1 MNARP
6 GWTTESLRRLGRTEY
21 TTTWRAMQ
29 AFTAS
34 RDAATPD
41 EIWLTEHPPVYTVG
55 LAGRPEHF
63 PRDNGE
69 RNRSPHDDDPR
80 NARPRDADFH
90 RISAIPLIRSDRGGQ
105 ITYHGPGQ
113 IVAYTLVDLR
123 RLGIGVREYVRRLES
138 GIISLLAEHGVE
150 SYGKVDAPGVYVRS
164 DRADDIGGEAKIG
177 ALGLKVRNGCTYHG
191 VALNVDM
198 DLSPFAAIDPCGYAG
213 LKVTQ
218 TRDMGI
224 DDDAITLADA
234 LGKRLQRAL
243 QPG

>member
-6 GWTTESLRRLGRTEY
+6 GWTAESLRRLGRTDY

-63 PRDNGE
+63 PRDD
-69 RNRSPHDDDPR
+69 SVDAPHPR
-80 NARPRDADFH
+80 GA
-90 RISAIPLIRSDRGGQ
+90 SAIPLIRSDRGGQ

-138 GIISLLAEHGVE
+138 GIIALLAEHDVE
-150 SYGKVDAPGVYVRS
+150 SYGKIDAPGVYVRS
-164 DRADDIGGEAKIG
+164 NRAGDIGGEAKIG

-198 DLSPFAAIDPCGYAG
+198 DLSPFAVIDPCGYAG

-224 DDDAITLADA
+224 NDDVVTLADA
-234 LGKRLQRAL
+234 LGERLQRAL